1 MTLKKIF
8 LFTIATI
15 CLFSCRYK
23 DNDKLVIAT
32 VKQRIEKTWYL
43 KEYTL
48 NGIVSN
54 VNYSSTLKIKIPSK
68 KFINIERDNAGIYT
82 QFLFNSKTVIKYKDD
97 SDSRELKIT
106 KLTKDQLWLI
116 GYPIFTGAS
125 DPNDKVIYKYSSK
138 P

>member
-48 NGIVSN
+48 NGVVSN
-54 VNYSSTLKIKIPSK
+54 VNYSSTLKIKMPSK
-68 KFINIERDNAGIYT
+68 KMINIDYNNRGIY
-82 QFLFNSKTVIKYKDD
+82 FEYLFDKKTTIKTKDLAA
-97 SDSRELKIT
+97 RELKIT
-106 KLTKDQLWLI
+106 KLTKDELWLS
-116 GYPIFTGAS
+116 GFPIFTGS
-125 DPNDKVIYKYSSK
+125 NDPNDKMLVKYSSK